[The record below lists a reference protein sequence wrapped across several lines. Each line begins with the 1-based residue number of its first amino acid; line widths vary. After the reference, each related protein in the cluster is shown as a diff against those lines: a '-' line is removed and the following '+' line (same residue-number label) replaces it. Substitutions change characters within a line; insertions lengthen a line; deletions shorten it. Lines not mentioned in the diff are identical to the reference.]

1 MYIWNSMSS
10 SMVLFCPF
18 PGVLIIYPGEIRAP
32 ESSCVSVNKLM
43 FKLIPTRRCP
53 NTPPKSLTMM
63 DFLIWDLV
71 RWQHWQLLPSV
82 FLVTWL
88 SNLASDQDGQL
99 SWHAEVG
106 DKYLTFCQETK
117 IKRTQI
123 LTSYIKGGGSVCS
136 I

>member
-1 MYIWNSMSS
+1 
-10 SMVLFCPF
+10 
-18 PGVLIIYPGEIRAP
+18 
-32 ESSCVSVNKLM
+32 
-43 FKLIPTRRCP
+43 
-53 NTPPKSLTMM
+53 MM